1 LLVETVKRRSD
12 VTNGFCAHWPIR
24 SRCFRSMSRQRF
36 RLVERYA
43 IVTPCC
49 GQLRADPGGFYI
61 HITAAKYPNGA
72 IGGPLRRG

>member
-1 LLVETVKRRSD
+1 
-12 VTNGFCAHWPIR
+12 
-24 SRCFRSMSRQRF
+24 MSRQRF